1 MKKNIILIGMP
12 GTGKS
17 TVGVILA
24 KRLGYDFLDSDLL
37 LAREAGMTLP
47 EILNS
52 MGVDGFLELEG
63 RVGAGIKCS
72 GTVIATGGSM
82 VLSPEAMAN
91 LAANGVIVWLE
102 TRLYELERRINRNP
116 DRGIAAGPNTSVED
130 IYAVR
135 RPLYEKYADV
145 RIKCRKGVDPVVAQV
160 LDALR
165 DIL

>member
-1 MKKNIILIGMP
+1 MKQNIILIGMP

-17 TVGVILA
+17 TVGVVLA

-47 EILNS
+47 EILKT
-52 MGVDGFLELEG
+52 MGVDRFLELEG

-72 GTVIATGGSM
+72 GTVI
-82 VLSPEAMAN
+82 
-91 LAANGVIVWLE
+91 WLE
-102 TRLYELERRINRNP
+102 TRIYELERRISRNP
-116 DRGIAAGPNTSVED
+116 DRGIAAGPDTSVAD
-130 IYAVR
+130 IYAAR

-145 RIKCRKGVDPVVAQV
+145 RIKCRRGVDPVVSQI
-160 LDALR
+160 LDALK

>member
-1 MKKNIILIGMP
+1 MKQNIILIGMP

-17 TVGVILA
+17 TVGIVLA

-47 EILNS
+47 EILKTI
-52 MGVDGFLELEG
+52 GVDGFLELEG
-63 RVGAGIKCS
+63 RVGADIKCS

-91 LAANGVIVWLE
+91 LASNGVVIWLE
-102 TRLYELERRINRNP
+102 TRIYELERRISRNP
-116 DRGIAAGPNTSVED
+116 DRGIAAGPDTSVAD
-130 IYAVR
+130 IYAAR
-135 RPLYEKYADV
+135 RPLYEKYADM
-145 RIKCRKGVDPVVAQV
+145 RIKCRRGVDSVVSQI
-160 LDALR
+160 LDALK